1 MQIKKNGKK
10 KVSTSREKRVLIRVD
25 TETVILMNVD
35 EDFIEYLNNF
45 R

>member
-1 MQIKKNGKK
+1 MVRK
-10 KVSTSREKRVLIRVD
+10 KVSTAEKRVLIRVD